1 MAHKPLKNYLACVAI
16 DIGTT
21 GTGYAFSTLEEFR
34 INQLDVTLNDPW
46 TEEFRGL
53 LALKAPT
60 CILFDPTMKFHAF
73 GYEAENKYT
82 DLATKDAH
90 GDWYYFER
98 FKLHLFKTEVSL
110 SLPPPP
116 PTPTRVVKSWMHL
129 LLLLF
134 VIMRGGEILALIR
147 H

>member
-110 SLPPPP
+110 SLPP
-116 PTPTRVVKSWMHL
+116 TPHPRRKILDMHL
-129 LLLLF
+129 LLLVAAKFLLWLETN
-134 VIMRGGEILALIR
+134 ITT
-147 H
+147 HS

>member
-21 GTGYAFSTLEEFR
+21 GTGYAFSMLEEFR

-60 CILFDPTMKFHAF
+60 CILFEPTMKFHAF

-90 GDWYYFER
+90 GDWFQITPVQNWGQ
-98 FKLHLFKTEVSL
+98 FKFT
-110 SLPPPP
+110 PPPHP
-116 PTPTRVVKSWMHL
+116 RRKILDMHL
-129 LLLLF
+129 LLLVAAKFLF
-134 VIMRGGEILALIR
+134 WLETDITT
-147 H
+147 HS

>member
-21 GTGYAFSTLEEFR
+21 GTGYAFSTLEKFR

-98 FKLHLFKTEVSL
+98 IKLHLFKTEVSL
-110 SLPPPP
+110 SLPPP
-116 PTPTRVVKSWMHL
+116 TPHPRRKILDMHL
-129 LLLLF
+129 LLLVAAKFLLWLETD
-134 VIMRGGEILALIR
+134 ITT
-147 H
+147 HS